1 VAPLPRDLQA
11 DVRGGA
17 QQGGRAHAS
26 PGEDRSAPTVRM
38 FEPGGQP
45 FVNVAGLCFD
55 QDPAARCQQLGAAA
69 QEPGRAPADADIA
82 VREQHGGPLA
92 LPGQRI
98 EHRAEQGGCP
108 GLPRSGHR
116 GPGDVHAK
124 RRDPPLGK
132 RYGQPPGPAAYV
144 EDRAAA
150 VPE

>member
-11 DVRGGA
+11 DVRGSA
-17 QQGGRAHAS
+17 QQGSRAHPS
-26 PGEDRSAPTVRM
+26 PGEDRSTPTVRV

-45 FVNVAGLCFD
+45 FVDVAGLRLD

-69 QEPGRAPADADIA
+69 QQPGRAPADADIA
-82 VREQHGGPLA
+82 VRQQHGGPLA
-92 LPGQRI
+92 LPGQRL

-108 GLPRSGHR
+108 GLPRSGHC
-116 GPGDVHAK
+116 GPRDVHAQ
-124 RRDPPLGK
+124 RWDPPLGQ
-132 RYGQPPGPAAYV
+132 RHRQPPGAAAYV